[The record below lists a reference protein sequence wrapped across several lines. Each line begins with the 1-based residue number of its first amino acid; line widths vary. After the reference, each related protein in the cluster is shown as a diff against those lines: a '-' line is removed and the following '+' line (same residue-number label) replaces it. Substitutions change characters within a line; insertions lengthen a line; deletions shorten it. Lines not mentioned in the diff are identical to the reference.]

1 MLLRSWMATF
11 VAVTL
16 WINLSEI
23 FRYFVFVM
31 PMTRATL
38 FMVPDVAPMNLPVF
52 LVWGVWDTI
61 LTVIAIWIYRLHE
74 GRFGATRRAVVL
86 SGTTCWALLF
96 LLFWIAML
104 NMNLAR
110 LETALIALPL
120 AWVEMI
126 VAALIA
132 QWSARRSA

>member
-1 MLLRSWMATF
+1 MDGNLRCCN
-11 VAVTL
+11 AVDQPVRDFPL
-16 WINLSEI
+16 
-23 FRYFVFVM
+23 FRLCH
-31 PMTRATL
+31 AH
-38 FMVPDVAPMNLPVF
+38 DA
-52 LVWGVWDTI
+52 GDTI
-61 LTVIAIWIYRLHE
+61 HGA
-74 GRFGATRRAVVL
+74 GRCADEPPRIPGLGCLGYDSDRDSDMDLPPARRALWATRRAVVL